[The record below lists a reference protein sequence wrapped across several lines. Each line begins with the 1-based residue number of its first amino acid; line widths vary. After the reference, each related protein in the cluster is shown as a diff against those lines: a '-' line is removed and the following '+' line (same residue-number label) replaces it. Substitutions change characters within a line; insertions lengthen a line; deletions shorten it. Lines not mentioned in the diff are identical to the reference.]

1 MSEGC
6 CIGYKEKRTFRK
18 NWNCQVWWHSTVIS
32 FRSAGS
38 AWATLRDPCL
48 QQQRAEGVDQQ
59 WSTHLDLWGSGFDSQ
74 HQKGE
79 RVRAHSWS
87 RNSISR
93 WNGEWRDEGDREGD
107 DGANHQGRIKKR
119 KSSFKEKYDRLWKS
133 QVKPEG
139 VWKTGPTDNSSLE
152 GKAATAEMILEPV
165 TVDYAGRAW
174 RTSIEAVI
182 FGRLASTSPA
192 KGGLVCSICRCLWHK
207 HPHQFQATSLS
218 SLNVELWRNVP
229 SWFLGA
235 SVSWLQLTTKCK
247 KASNTILPLVF
258 KEKTEPKKRK
268 RTPS

>member
-6 CIGYKEKRTFRK
+6 CIGYKEQRTFRK
-18 NWNCQVWWHSTVIS
+18 NWNCQVWGHSTVIS

-59 WSTHLDLWGSGFDSQ
+59 WNTHLDLWGSGFDSQ

-93 WNGEWRDEGDREGD
+93 WNGEWRDEGDKEGD
-107 DGANHQGRIKKR
+107 DGANHQERIKKR

-192 KGGLVCSICRCLWHK
+192 KGGLVCSVCRCLWHK

>member
-6 CIGYKEKRTFRK
+6 CIGYKEQRTFRK

-192 KGGLVCSICRCLWHK
+192 KGGLPFVAFAGVCGINTRTNFKLPACHHWTWSCEGMCPVGSWELLW
-207 HPHQFQATSLS
+207 AGS
-218 SLNVELWRNVP
+218 SSPP
-229 SWFLGA
+229 S
-235 SVSWLQLTTKCK
+235 T
-247 KASNTILPLVF
+247 
-258 KEKTEPKKRK
+258 RK
-268 RTPS
+268 PQIQSYH

>member
-1 MSEGC
+1 MVTLNCHLIQKCRFSLSNTERPLFATAESGGC
-6 CIGYKEKRTFRK
+6 
-18 NWNCQVWWHSTVIS
+18 
-32 FRSAGS
+32 RSAVEHSPRSVRLWVWFPASERRES
-38 AWATLRDPCL
+38 AP
-48 QQQRAEGVDQQ
+48 
-59 WSTHLDLWGSGFDSQ
+59 
-74 HQKGE
+74 
-79 RVRAHSWS
+79 HSWS

-93 WNGEWRDEGDREGD
+93 WNWEWRDEGDREGD
-107 DGANHQGRIKKR
+107 DGANHQERIKKR

-192 KGGLVCSICRCLWHK
+192 KGGLVCSVCRCLWHK